1 MRIERKG
8 ISCLAGVV
16 FATLVALTLVF
27 FFLFSVFFIEQSGA
41 VLAQRV
47 ANTTS
52 HQYWE
57 AFNSFAPG
65 LNNLIIVFT
74 ILLFLFVFIL
84 GVLAFFCF
92 SRR

>member
-1 MRIERKG
+1 MKIERKG

-47 ANTTS
+47 ANATPY
-52 HQYWE
+52 QYWE
-57 AFNSFAPG
+57 VFNSFAPG
-65 LNNLIIVFT
+65 LNNLIIESA

-84 GVLAFFCF
+84 GVLAFFSS

>member
-16 FATLVALTLVF
+16 FATLVALLLVF

-41 VLAQRV
+41 GLVQKITNATQQ
-47 ANTTS
+47 
-52 HQYWE
+52 QYWE
-57 AFNSFAPG
+57 ILNNLAPG
-65 LNNLIIVFT
+65 LNNLIIVFA

-84 GVLAFFCF
+84 GVLAFFCS

>member
-16 FATLVALTLVF
+16 FATLVALTLVL

-41 VLAQRV
+41 GLVQKITNV
-47 ANTTS
+47 TQQ
-52 HQYWE
+52 QYWE
-57 AFNSFAPG
+57 ILNNLAPG
-65 LNNLIIVFT
+65 LNNLIIESA

-84 GVLAFFCF
+84 GVLAFCS

>member
-1 MRIERKG
+1 MKIERKG
-8 ISCLAGVV
+8 ISCLARVV

-47 ANTTS
+47 ANTTP

-65 LNNLIIVFT
+65 LNNLIIESA

-84 GVLAFFCF
+84 GVLAFFSS

>member
-1 MRIERKG
+1 MKIERKG

-16 FATLVALTLVF
+16 FATLAALTLV

-47 ANTTS
+47 ANATPY
-52 HQYWE
+52 QYWE

-65 LNNLIIVFT
+65 LNNLIIESA

-84 GVLAFFCF
+84 GVLAFCS

>member
-16 FATLVALTLVF
+16 FAALVALMLVF
-27 FFLFSVFFIEQSGA
+27 IFLFSVFFIEQSGA
-41 VLAQRV
+41 ELAQRI
-47 ANTTS
+47 ANATPY
-52 HQYWE
+52 QYWE
-57 AFNSFAPG
+57 AFNNFAPG
-65 LNNLIIVFT
+65 LNNLIIESA

-84 GVLAFFCF
+84 GILASFCS